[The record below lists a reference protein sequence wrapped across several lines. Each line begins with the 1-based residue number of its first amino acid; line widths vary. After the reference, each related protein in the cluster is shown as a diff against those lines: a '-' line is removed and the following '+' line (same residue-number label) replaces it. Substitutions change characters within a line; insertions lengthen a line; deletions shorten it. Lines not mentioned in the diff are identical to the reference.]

1 MAGISLKRIWNAL
14 KQSFKGFGDD
24 KVTKLSASLAYYTVF
39 SLGPLMIVIIYLCSI
54 FFGREAIEG
63 TINDQIQSF
72 VGREA
77 ATQMQ
82 EIIKNAYVSGKG
94 TVAAVIGFV
103 TLVVGATTVFA
114 EIQDSI
120 NSIWGLKPKPN
131 KAGWLILLKN
141 RLLSFSVIISLGFLL
156 LVSLA
161 VTAVIE
167 ALTNRLQAMFPDMA
181 VLAIYIINLI
191 FTFIVITLLFGVIFK
206 VLPDAKMRWKDV
218 LSGAVATA
226 ILFMIGKFAISF
238 YIGQS
243 NVGGTYGAAG
253 SLVIL
258 LVWVYYSSIIL
269 YFGAEFTL
277 AYSRELGHKIVPAE
291 YAVWEKEP
299 AIAGAKAEVQP
310 EAKGEGVAIPK
321 EKDKKHHAHK
331 REIAAQ
337 PAYSIPVRPH
347 YEKSVPSASKKKN
360 NKPGMFTLLTGLVLY
375 YVNTSARKR

>member
-1 MAGISLKRIWNAL
+1 MAKISPKKIWNAL
-14 KQSFKGFGDD
+14 KASFKGFGDD

-39 SLGPLMIVIIYLCSI
+39 SLGPLLIVIIYLCSI

-72 VGREA
+72 VGRDA
-77 ATQMQ
+77 ALQMQ
-82 EIIKNAYVSGKG
+82 EIIKNAYVSGEG
-94 TVAAVIGFV
+94 TVAAIIGFV
-103 TLVVGATTVFA
+103 TLLVGATTVFA

-131 KAGWLILLKN
+131 KAGWWILIKN
-141 RLLSFSVIISLGFLL
+141 RLLSFSVIVSLGFLL

-167 ALTNRLQAMFPDMA
+167 GLMNRLQAMFPDVA
-181 VLAIYIINLI
+181 VIIVYIVNLVV
-191 FTFIVITLLFGVIFK
+191 TLCVITLLFGVIFK
-206 VLPDAKMRWKDV
+206 VLPDAKMKWRDV
-218 LSGAVATA
+218 LSGAIATA
-226 ILFMIGKFAISF
+226 ILFMIGKFAITF

-277 AYSRELGHKIVPAE
+277 AYSRELGHKIEADE
-291 YAVWEKEP
+291 YAVWEKGP
-299 AIAGAKAEVQP
+299 AIAGAKAEIQP
-310 EAKGEGVAIPK
+310 E
-321 EKDKKHHAHK
+321 
-331 REIAAQ
+331 EITQ
-337 PAYSIPVRPH
+337 N
-347 YEKSVPSASKKKN
+347 KKKVPGAHTTLTGN
-360 NKPGMFTLLTGLVLY
+360 SAAPAQHPLPGYQYFESKEPVKAKKKSNKPGMFAVLTGLLLY
-375 YVNTSARKR
+375 FFNTSARK